1 MGFRS
6 FLGLDT
12 APAVAAA
19 EASSEALAAGVR
31 FSVSVD
37 PGTLYGYA
45 SVEEAVRVLG
55 AGGDI
60 SRDIAIRV
68 PSVKRARDLVA
79 GGLGQLPLNLHAVT
93 GKLEPWALFE
103 QPEEGRAP
111 SVTWTDVVDDMM
123 FQPGPRGKG
132 VARLQVTHYGWHG
145 KPAQVKRMVPGQH
158 TKGTDGW
165 WVNRDGKPAEWVPD
179 AHVIEIESPND
190 ALLKAGARAIRV
202 LARLEVGALNAVDGI
217 PPMDFFTVDGD
228 ASPFEDDTEAQEFLD
243 AWLAARQARATGLVP
258 EGLKYNTNTFSPQQ
272 LQLIEAREMATTEI
286 ARLTGVDS
294 EELGVSTTSRTYF
307 NAQDRRRGRIDF
319 TLGPYR
325 TAIEG
330 RLSMPDVT
338 PRGYVAR
345 FDTGE
350 FTRAD
355 DLTTAQ
361 TDEILIRS
369 GVMTLDE
376 VRAKRGLEAL
386 PTSAAVPVPAAEAG
400 SQTPA
405 EEPAS

>member
-6 FLGLDT
+6 LLGLDA

-19 EASSEALAAGVR
+19 AASSEALASGAR
-31 FSVSVD
+31 FSVSID
-37 PGTLYGYA
+37 PGTLYGY
-45 SVEEAVRVLG
+45 STVEEAVRVLG

-68 PSVKRARDLVA
+68 PAVKRARDLIA
-79 GGLGQLPLNLHAVT
+79 GGLGQLPLHMHAVT
-93 GKLEPWALFE
+93 GAVESWALFE

-111 SVTWTDVVDDMM
+111 SVTWTDVLDDML
-123 FQPGPRGKG
+123 FQPGPNGKG
-132 VARLQVTHYGWHG
+132 IARLQVTHYGWHG
-145 KPAQVKRMVPGQH
+145 KPAQVKRMVPGRH
-158 TKGTDGW
+158 TKGRGGW

-179 AHVIEIESPND
+179 AHVIELESPND

-202 LARLEVGALNAVDGI
+202 LAALEVGALNAVNGI
-217 PPMDFFTVDGD
+217 PPMDYFTHEGE

-243 AWLAARQARATGLVP
+243 AWLAARQARATGLIP
-258 EGLKYNTNTFSPQQ
+258 EGLKYNSNTINPKD
-272 LQLIEAREMATTEI
+272 LQLVEAREFAIAEI

-294 EELGVSTTSRTYF
+294 EELSVATTSRTYF

-325 TAIEG
+325 AAVEG

-338 PRGYVAR
+338 PRGYVVR
-345 FDTGE
+345 FDTSE

-361 TDEILIRS
+361 TDAALLAAGI
-369 GVMTLDE
+369 VTVDE
-376 VRAKRGLEAL
+376 VRATRGLEPL
-386 PTSAAVPVPAAEAG
+386 PASAATSAPAEVG
-400 SQTPA
+400 SQTPEQETVA
-405 EEPAS
+405 